1 MKVTLNWLKEFVK
14 IDISPEELADKL
26 TNAGFEVEEIE
37 YQNKH
42 LHDVYVCKILSIKKH
57 PNAEKLDIC
66 QVDLGDKQ
74 LQIITAAK
82 NIREGD
88 YVPVALDGADLVNGV
103 KIKKSNLRGEI
114 SEGMFCS
121 GEELGITEDYY
132 KGANVFGILVLN
144 EKHDLGEKIE
154 TALGLDDVILDIN
167 ITPNRPDCMSVIG
180 IAREISAILKT
191 PLISQDPFY
200 EVDENDDV
208 NNYVSVEIKNY
219 DLCPRYMASVVKDI
233 EIKESPM
240 WLKKRIN
247 AVGIKCV
254 NNIVDI
260 TNYVLV
266 EQGQP
271 MHAFDEKY
279 IEGNKIII
287 RNAES
292 GEKISVLNGNTY
304 ELKPSFNVVA
314 DAKKPNVIAGIIGGV
329 NSSVTDSTTISVLE
343 AACFERSNIRSTS
356 RSIGVRTDSTARF
369 EKGVDVGS
377 PVLGM
382 QTALSL
388 VYKLKAGT
396 IVKGI
401 IDVKK
406 YEPKEKV
413 LTFSLKR
420 IFKILGI
427 EVENKDVKDILS
439 HLGLKPEINGDK
451 LTCTVPIFRTDIEN
465 DADIAEEIIRLYGY
479 DVYDN
484 LDVPA
489 LKDSS
494 YTIGKYNDILSLENK
509 LKLILCDDG
518 YFETLNYTFCP
529 PNANDLVLISPEHKN
544 YNMIKLGNPISDE
557 LSCVRTSMAFSMLNS
572 LAYNVKHGNKNL
584 RFFETGRV
592 YLAKELPL
600 TEQPEE
606 VNMLSIGA
614 IDDSIDFF
622 TLKGTIEKLLDS
634 FDFKYDL
641 KYSSLPYLHPG
652 ISADVIDK
660 ASQEIICSFGKCHPK
675 VCANFE
681 LPDKTFYAE
690 INIDK
695 LSKFNEKKVTTKP
708 ISKFPYVERDIALI
722 VDEEVTAEKLLSSVK
737 KSAGNLYFSTNIFDI
752 YRSEALGE
760 NKKSVA
766 IHVILSS
773 QDKTLTEEEVNQVM
787 NKILKD
793 CEYKFGA
800 KLRWFILIMLAQLN
814 LAKNLLDI

>member
-26 TNAGFEVEEIE
+26 TNAGLEVEEIE

-42 LHDVYVCKILSIKKH
+42 LHDVYVCKILSIQKH
-57 PNAEKLDIC
+57 PNAEKLDVC
-66 QVDLGDKQ
+66 QVDLGDRK

-103 KIKKSNLRGEI
+103 KIKKSNLRGEV

-132 KGANVFGILVLN
+132 KGANIYGILVLN

-154 TALGLDDVILDIN
+154 TALGLDDVIFDIN
-167 ITPNRPDCMSVIG
+167 ITPNRPDCMSVVG

-191 PLISQDPFY
+191 PLISQDPYY
-200 EVDENDDV
+200 EVDKTDDV
-208 NNYVSVEIKNY
+208 KNYVSVEVKNF
-219 DLCPRYMASVVKDI
+219 DLCPRYIATVVKDI
-233 EIKESPM
+233 TIKESPM

-287 RNAES
+287 RNAVS

-314 DAKKPNVIAGIIGGV
+314 DAVKPNVIAGIIGGI
-329 NSSVTDSTTISVLE
+329 NSSVTDDTTISVLE
-343 AACFERSNIRSTS
+343 AACFERANIRSTS
-356 RSIGVRTDSTARF
+356 RAIGVRTDSTARF
-369 EKGVDVGS
+369 EKGVDIGS
-377 PVLGM
+377 PIQGM

-388 VYKLKAGT
+388 VYKLQAGT
-396 IVKGI
+396 IVSGM
-401 IDVKK
+401 IDVKS
-406 YEPKEKV
+406 YEPKERE

-427 EVENKDVKDILS
+427 KVENKEILNILS
-439 HLGLKPEINGDK
+439 CLGLKPEINGDVLK
-451 LTCTVPIFRTDIEN
+451 CVVPIFRTDIEN

-489 LKDSS
+489 LKDSA
-494 YTIGKYNDILSLENK
+494 YTIGKFNPLLHMQNK
-509 LKLILCDDG
+509 LKNILCDDG
-518 YFETLNYTFCP
+518 YYETLNYTFCP
-529 PNANDLVLISPEHKN
+529 PNACDLVLLTTEHKN

-557 LSCVRTSMAFSMLNS
+557 LSCVRTNMVFSMLNS
-572 LAYNVKHGNKNL
+572 LSYNVKHGNKNL
-584 RFFETGRV
+584 RFFEAGRI
-592 YLAKELPL
+592 YLPKELPL
-600 TEQPEE
+600 KEQPEE
-606 VNMLSIGA
+606 INMLSIGA
-614 IDDSIDFF
+614 IDENVDFY
-622 TLKGTIEKLLDS
+622 TLKGTIEKLLS
-634 FDFKYDL
+634 YFNFKYEL
-641 KYSSLPYLHPG
+641 KYSSLPYMHPG
-652 ISADVIDK
+652 MSADIIDR
-660 ASQEIICSFGKCHPK
+660 ASQEIICTFGVVHPK
-675 VCANFE
+675 ACANFE
-681 LPDKTFYAE
+681 LPEKTLYAE
-690 INIDK
+690 IYIDK
-695 LSKFNEKKVTTKP
+695 LLSFKENKVTVKP
-708 ISKFPYVERDIALI
+708 ISKFPYVERDLAVI
-722 VDEEVTAEKLLSSVK
+722 VDEEITAEKLLSSVK
-737 KSAGNLYFSTNIFDI
+737 KSAGNLYYSASIFDI
-752 YRSEALGE
+752 YRNKSLGE
-760 NKKSVA
+760 NKKSIALHIV
-766 IHVILSS
+766 LSS
-773 QDKTLTEEEVNQVM
+773 QDKTLTEEEVNSSM

-800 KLRWFILIMLAQLN
+800 KLR
-814 LAKNLLDI
+814 